1 MESQSWSFN
10 QPVLLKKTHRNSS
23 VLVWTL
29 VGATLFATGWAFLA
43 PLPETIAVKGKLQ
56 PTTPVLDIEAPLPGV
71 VSSVEVHEGQFV
83 QQGDVLLRFDQKEIK
98 ARLDAAIANRDSL
111 IQKVAINK
119 VLIGEL
125 APDTLTRNQQKLL
138 QNRQRQE
145 AQTLAADASARERN
159 RLKID
164 GLRKTVLQTE
174 LIADRYSKLLKN
186 GAASELQVLEM
197 QARVDRAR
205 TDLSTE
211 LREQERLVASIEAG
225 TSSREA
231 QRRREI
237 EDSLQRI
244 ADYNRDIRTNQS
256 QLRNAVVKAPKE
268 GYIFNLAV
276 ASGSLVERNES
287 RPLLKLV
294 PKGDLQAKV
303 YIPNNA
309 IGFVKSNQP
318 VNISLNSFRASDYA
332 FLPATIKS
340 IGSDALTPEEQQRV
354 LGRGAEGL
362 YFPAILELK
371 NQNLTV
377 GEQQIVLQ
385 PGMSLTAD
393 IHLRDRRFISAITD
407 LLEDKRRSLER
418 LR

>member
-1 MESQSWSFN
+1 MESQPWSFN

-23 VLVWTL
+23 VLVWTM

-56 PTTPVLDIEAPLPGV
+56 PTTPVLDIEAPIPGV

-98 ARLDAAIANRDSL
+98 ARLDAAIANRNSL

-119 VLIGEL
+119 VLLGEL

-145 AQTLAADASARERN
+145 NQTLSADASAKERN
-159 RLKID
+159 RLKIE

-211 LREQERLVASIEAG
+211 LREQERLKASIEA
-225 TSSREA
+225 
-231 QRRREI
+231 
-237 EDSLQRI
+237 
-244 ADYNRDIRTNQS
+244 
-256 QLRNAVVKAPKE
+256 
-268 GYIFNLAV
+268 
-276 ASGSLVERNES
+276 
-287 RPLLKLV
+287 
-294 PKGDLQAKV
+294 
-303 YIPNNA
+303 
-309 IGFVKSNQP
+309 
-318 VNISLNSFRASDYA
+318 
-332 FLPATIKS
+332 
-340 IGSDALTPEEQQRV
+340 
-354 LGRGAEGL
+354 
-362 YFPAILELK
+362 
-371 NQNLTV
+371 
-377 GEQQIVLQ
+377 
-385 PGMSLTAD
+385 
-393 IHLRDRRFISAITD
+393 
-407 LLEDKRRSLER
+407 
-418 LR
+418 